1 MRLPRRFSERVV
13 KIEYKTYDWGPTIV
27 KFGCNGFPVAVP
39 VGLFPQQV
47 LHKSQ
52 SADERLDQLSLL
64 QTLVTFDRI
73 DLALTRFGSGTDLY
87 SDKVSCGRECPGA
100 PASWC
105 SPHAPR
111 LRAERFPCQAVALH
125 RYSWRSLPACCPWRA
140 TFRRELEGDYFRN
153 PLAPLKR
160 ELSSSFK
167 GSSSA
172 SSLRTFALSLACTSG
187 DTKRFWYCCCG
198 LSQRV

>member
-1 MRLPRRFSERVV
+1 M
-13 KIEYKTYDWGPTIV
+13 IGGPTIV

-73 DLALTRFGSGTDLY
+73 DLALTRFGSGTHLY

-100 PASWC
+100 PAYWC

-140 TFRRELEGDYFRN
+140 LFGGNSRETISEIR
-153 PLAPLKR
+153 
-160 ELSSSFK
+160 
-167 GSSSA
+167 
-172 SSLRTFALSLACTSG
+172 SLRSNANSARHSK
-187 DTKRFWYCCCG
+187 DR
-198 LSQRV
+198 RAP